1 MSEKINEVIVRRS
14 KSVEDHVLDIIVMFN
29 QGLNEIK
36 LKGVGKEISK
46 AVDIYNTLKDRLGE
60 GVQLLGV
67 ETGSEVKDR
76 RRISYILLKL
86 KRVY

>member
-67 ETGSEVKDR
+67 ETGSEIKDR

>member
-1 MSEKINEVIVRRS
+1 MSQKLNEVIVRRS

-29 QGLNEIK
+29 QGFDEIK

-46 AVDIYNTLKDRLGE
+46 AVDIYNSLKERLGD
-60 GVQLLGV
+60 GIQLVGV
-67 ETGSEVKDR
+67 ETGSETKDR
-76 RRISYILLKL
+76 RRISYILLRL

>member
-76 RRISYILLKL
+76 RRTSYREPIY
-86 KRVY
+86 RASS

>member
-1 MSEKINEVIVRRS
+1 MSEKINELIVRRS